1 MKAIT
6 LIISLTMTAS
16 SVNSAT
22 PTTVKP
28 LTALDVVSIDRA
40 LDRGAFRQAGMELG
54 ALVDQR
60 MQLSGGPHQEFE
72 LTRLIGKY
80 SELQGDHFTGAAFLQ
95 FAADNAP
102 TPADRLRLLTDLA
115 TALEASGSLTD
126 ARRLYTE
133 ILQADAVS
141 SNAARLGLARIA
153 LIESPANVRPLIEAL
168 LRSSPPVDI
177 RWEAELVDSR
187 AMGIL
192 GDKQAQQAALRR
204 AWALAPDV
212 SQRHGAVQRTAI
224 DLALAK
230 QGSAMSLFGLSLTD
244 AVSPKALSKLR
255 PQLPICGRKGITAS
269 DWMTVSI
276 WRSPGTNN
284 FAKLELI
291 AASRAEIVPAFLADL
306 SYAGFL
312 SVDDSPPSATPVT
325 VRCRTGVSPDYVA
338 VSRGTGIV
346 PRWVIS
352 EGLYPA
358 YTDTRERDAKINE
371 LQAQLAQRE
380 GRFGSSSPAL
390 LPILSQLI
398 EMYGSNDMTSPDDLR
413 RAVQLHQQ
421 QLTIG
426 EQAKAPPAFFAYSK
440 VWIALAQLG
449 LGESDPSLA
458 YQQVQAGADLLLL
471 DDQMA
476 AGAARLAKEALAENA
491 PGSVQQK
498 LALAEHVAKILA
510 GKLKKDDPIL
520 EALQLKIALFKRDM
534 LGIPVGGGDRIC
546 ALADEQPKRLSGDIT
561 TEDYPVEALSAAMGG
576 LTAVE
581 FDIATDGA
589 PKNLRPIISS
599 PPGLFD
605 ALTAEKLGSFRFTPA
620 RFRRSQA
627 QCVGYSQQVRW
638 QLPK

>member
-1 MKAIT
+1 
-6 LIISLTMTAS
+6 MTAS

-22 PTTVKP
+22 PTAVKL
-28 LTALDVVSIDRA
+28 LTAADVVSIDRA
-40 LDRGAFRQAGMELG
+40 LDRGALRQAGMELS

-72 LTRLIGKY
+72 LTRLIGKQ

-102 TPADRLRLLTDLA
+102 TPADRLRLLPDLA
-115 TALEASGSLTD
+115 MGLEASGSLAD
-126 ARRLYTE
+126 ARRLYME
-133 ILQADAVS
+133 IVQANAGS
-141 SNAARLGLARIA
+141 LEAARLGLARIA
-153 LIESPANVRPLIEAL
+153 LIESPANVHPLIETL
-168 LRSSPPVDI
+168 LRLNPPVDI

-192 GDKQAQQAALRR
+192 GDKQGQQAALRR
-204 AWALAPDV
+204 AWVLAPDV

-224 DLALAK
+224 DLALAN
-230 QGSAMSLFGLSLTD
+230 QGSAISLFGLSLTD
-244 AVSPKALSKLR
+244 AVSPKALGKLR
-255 PQLPICGRKGITAS
+255 PQLPICGRNGITAS

-291 AASRAEIVPAFLADL
+291 AASRAEVIPTFLAGL
-306 SYAGFL
+306 SYTGL
-312 SVDDSPPSATPVT
+312 QSVDDSPPSATPVT
-325 VRCRTGVSPDYVA
+325 VRCRTGVSPDYIGG
-338 VSRGTGIV
+338 SRGSGII

-358 YTDTRERDAKINE
+358 YTDTDERDAKINE

-380 GRFGSSSPAL
+380 GRFGSNSPAL

-398 EMYGSNDMTSPDDLR
+398 EMYGSNDKTGPDDLR

-426 EQAKAPPAFFAYSK
+426 EQAKAPAAYLAYSK
-440 VWIALAQLG
+440 VWIALAQLA

-458 YQQVQAGADLLLL
+458 YQQVQASTDLLLL

-476 AGAARLAKEALAENA
+476 PAAARLATEALAENA

-510 GKLKKDDPIL
+510 GKLKKDDPTL
-520 EALQLKIALFKRDM
+520 EALQLKIALFKRDT
-534 LGIPVGGGDRIC
+534 LGTPVGGSNRIC
-546 ALADEQPKRLSGDIT
+546 QFADEQPKRLSGDIT
-561 TEDYPVEALSAAMGG
+561 TEDYPVEAISAAMGG
-576 LTAVE
+576 LTTME
-581 FDIATDGA
+581 FDITSDGT
-589 PKNLRPIISS
+589 PKNLRSIVSS

-605 ALTAEKLGSFRFTPA
+605 ALTAEKLSAFRFAPA
-620 RFRRSQA
+620 KFKRSPA